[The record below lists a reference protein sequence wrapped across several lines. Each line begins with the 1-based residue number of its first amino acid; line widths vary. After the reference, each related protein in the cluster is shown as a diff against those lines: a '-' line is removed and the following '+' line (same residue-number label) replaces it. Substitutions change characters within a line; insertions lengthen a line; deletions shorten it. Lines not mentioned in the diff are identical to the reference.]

1 MSAANKITAAHLE
14 RLAVVYV
21 RQSTI
26 AQVREHTESTARQY
40 ALAQEAARLGWR
52 ATRISAIFT
61 QPLKK
66 VKFTIRRE
74 QLGHLAGPN
83 LVTVD

>member
-1 MSAANKITAAHLE
+1 MTATNKITATHLE

-40 ALAQEAARLGWR
+40 ALAQEAARLGWG
-52 ATRISAIFT
+52 ATS
-61 QPLKK
+61 Q
-66 VKFTIRRE
+66 
-74 QLGHLAGPN
+74 
-83 LVTVD
+83 